1 MNRPSTNIMNVPFS
15 KLTFVETLDHL
26 SEMLEQKNS
35 GSRPYHLIT
44 ANPEIVMKYQ
54 TDSEL
59 RTIMD
64 EADLITPDGS
74 GIVLASRWQGD
85 PIAERVTGCD
95 LLTGLLEEGNGR
107 GWSFYFLGAD
117 ENTSRLAVD
126 KITTQYSRVRIAG
139 RHHGFFP
146 ADEEKAIVA
155 EISAARPDVL
165 VVALGAPAAEKWIYR
180 NKQQLNAKLALGVGG
195 SLDIIAGKVKRAP
208 LIWQHLHLEWLH
220 RLLSQPSRWRRQLIL
235 PVFAMKT
242 LMEGRRRARS

>member
-1 MNRPSTNIMNVPFS
+1 MNRPSTQIMNVPFS
-15 KLTFVETLDHL
+15 KWTFVQTLEHL
-26 SEMLEQKNS
+26 SDMLEHAS
-35 GSRPYHLIT
+35 HRPHPYHLIT

-95 LLTGLLEEGNGR
+95 LLIGLLEQGNR
-107 GWSFYFLGAD
+107 QGWSFYFLGAD
-117 ENTSRLAVD
+117 EHTSQLAVD
-126 KITTQYSRVRIAG
+126 KITAQYSRVRIAG
-139 RHHGFFP
+139 RHHGFFQAGEEDTII
-146 ADEEKAIVA
+146 ADI
-155 EISAARPDVL
+155 AAAQPDVL

-180 NKQQLNAKLALGVGG
+180 HRAQLNAKMAFGVGG

-208 LIWQHLHLEWLH
+208 LLWQRLHLEWLH
-220 RLLSQPSRWRRQLIL
+220 RLLLQPSRWRRQLIL

-242 LMEGRRRARS
+242 LITGRRVRS